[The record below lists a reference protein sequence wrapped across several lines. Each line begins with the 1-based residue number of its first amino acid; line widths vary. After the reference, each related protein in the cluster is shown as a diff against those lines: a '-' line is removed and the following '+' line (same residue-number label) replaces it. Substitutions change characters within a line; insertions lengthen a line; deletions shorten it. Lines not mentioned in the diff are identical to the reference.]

1 MQARIFMFVSFILAF
16 AGLLG
21 SGWILFGLYVV
32 PDRAG
37 SLPKEQW
44 PGVALLLQN
53 ILIFSRYLL
62 SAMPMAPLCL
72 VLTRAVCA
80 VYASGGD
87 SALVMRFGRVAP

>member
-1 MQARIFMFVSFILAF
+1 MPPLTPLVPTWAAQVQGQARIFMFVAFILAF

-44 PGVALLLQN
+44 PGVALVLQN
-53 ILIFSRYLL
+53 ILIFAR
-62 SAMPMAPLCL
+62 SAQARARERTCAPSPRRMA
-72 VLTRAVCA
+72 
-80 VYASGGD
+80 
-87 SALVMRFGRVAP
+87 

>member
-1 MQARIFMFVSFILAF
+1 MFVAFILAF

-44 PGVALLLQN
+44 PGVALVIQN
-53 ILIFSRYLL
+53 LLIFIRC
-62 SAMPMAPLCL
+62 AMPRHCL
-72 VLTRAVCA
+72 SV
-80 VYASGGD
+80 S
-87 SALVMRFGRVAP
+87 

>member
-1 MQARIFMFVSFILAF
+1 MFVSFILAF

-37 SLPKEQW
+37 SLPHEQW

-53 ILIFSRYLL
+53 LLIFARSVPR
-62 SAMPMAPLCL
+62 ARAQ
-72 VLTRAVCA
+72 TRVWL
-80 VYASGGD
+80 G
-87 SALVMRFGRVAP
+87 

>member
-1 MQARIFMFVSFILAF
+1 VVLRCVQARIFMFVSFILAF

-44 PGVALLLQN
+44 PGVALVIQN
-53 ILIFSRYLL
+53 ILIFTRYLPLTLTL
-62 SAMPMAPLCL
+62 S
-72 VLTRAVCA
+72 VCA
-80 VYASGGD
+80 CAFFY
-87 SALVMRFGRVAP
+87 